1 MNVEIEKILS
11 AERSALT
18 DEIQDVLTSPLP
30 EAYFGSVEDRS
41 SSLNGEQVKIIKMNN
56 IQKNL
61 TGLSI
66 IVGRTSEGILKFSN
80 TGVGGFVKATA
91 ASGSDLH
98 KGLYSVG
105 KFFGVKFKPWGAVNA
120 AKNLT
125 KITGPI
131 TAVAGVMFE
140 VVEHVKDE
148 VNLKRFLDA
157 KNEYY
162 SSLSPCL
169 RKSSR
174 RSRNSSKTTKRRE
187 AYGAILKNI
196 VTQRKKATVRY
207 DLSSEFHQAISP
219 NVKESNHLSVRLNR

>member
-1 MNVEIEKILS
+1 MTPRCSTRFSNALRSAHKAQNEVDKFKNDIRGEIISLGRLLSNKIGKEGANLELESKQVEARIKEFVEQMNVEIEKILS

-105 KFFGVKFKPWGAVNA
+105 KFFGVKFKPWG
-120 AKNLT
+120 
-125 KITGPI
+125 G
-131 TAVAGVMFE
+131 GQRRQEF
-140 VVEHVKDE
+140 DE
-148 VNLKRFLDA
+148 NHRSDHGRCRSNVRGSGACK
-157 KNEYY
+157 
-162 SSLSPCL
+162 
-169 RKSSR
+169 R
-174 RSRNSSKTTKRRE
+174 RSE
-187 AYGAILKNI
+187 
-196 VTQRKKATVRY
+196 
-207 DLSSEFHQAISP
+207 P
-219 NVKESNHLSVRLNR
+219 